1 MRISFANDYSEGCLP
16 EILENLSKT
25 NFEQISGYGLD
36 SYSKSAISKIEELLG
51 AEPDQ
56 VDIHFTVGG
65 TQANLIVISH
75 VLKPYSGV
83 LSAPQGHIATH
94 ESAAIEATGHKVI
107 MLDADPY
114 SGKIDAQTL
123 AAFLN
128 EYWANPEPE
137 HSPFPGMIYFSNAT
151 EYGTLYSA
159 EEISAIRDVADKY
172 DISIF
177 MDGARLGTALT
188 AEPGVLS
195 FGQLLDLVDV
205 FTIGGTKNGALSGE
219 AIVFTNRKYNYG
231 NRFRWTLK
239 QRGGMLA
246 KGRLLGIQ
254 FDTLFTDDLYFR
266 AAKHANRMADL
277 LRTGLKQRNVKF
289 WTETKTNQLFILI
302 APEMKQML
310 LQDFIFL
317 DWLIPTEQQL
327 SELGLEKSDQ
337 EYHVIRLVTSWATQK
352 EWIEQFLN
360 RWDDF
365 ANL

>member
-25 NFEQISGYGLD
+25 NLEQIGGYGLD
-36 SYSKSAISKIEELLG
+36 SYSKSAIGKIEQLLG
-51 AEPDQ
+51 AEPNQ

-83 LSAPQGHIATH
+83 LSAPAGHIATH

-107 MLDADPY
+107 TLDADPY
-114 SGKIDAQTL
+114 TGKLDALTL
-123 AAFLN
+123 AAFLS

-151 EYGTLYSA
+151 EYGTHYSA
-159 EEISAIRDVADKY
+159 QEIRAIRDVADEY
-172 DISIF
+172 DMPIF
-177 MDGARLGTALT
+177 MDGARLGTALV
-188 AEPGVLS
+188 AEPEKLS
-195 FGQLLDLVDV
+195 FDQLIDLVDV

-219 AIVFTNRKYNYG
+219 AIVFTNRKQNYAD
-231 NRFRWTLK
+231 RFRWTLK

-254 FDTLFTDDLYFR
+254 FDTLFTDNLYFR
-266 AAKHANRMADL
+266 AAQHANQMADI

-302 APEMKQML
+302 TPELKRLL

-317 DWLIPTEQQL
+317 DWLIPSKQQL

-337 EYHVIRLVTSWATQK
+337 NYHVVRLVTSWATQK
-352 EWIEQFLN
+352 EAIEQFLN

>member
-16 EILENLSKT
+16 EILENLGKT
-25 NFEQISGYGLD
+25 NFEQTGGYGLD
-36 SYSKSAISKIEELLG
+36 SYSKSAIRKIEQLLG
-51 AEPDQ
+51 AEPEQ

-75 VLKPYSGV
+75 VLKPYAGV
-83 LSAPQGHIATH
+83 LSAPGGHIASH

-107 MLDADPY
+107 VLEADPY
-114 SGKIDAQTL
+114 SGKLDATTL
-123 AAFLN
+123 AAFLQ
-128 EYWANPEPE
+128 EYWADSEPE

-151 EYGTLYSA
+151 EYGTHYSA
-159 EEISAIRDVADKY
+159 QELSAIRDIADEY
-172 DISIF
+172 DLPIF
-177 MDGARLGTALT
+177 MDGARLGTALV
-188 AEPGVLS
+188 AEPDKLNIK
-195 FGQLLDLVDV
+195 QLLDLVDV

-219 AIVFTNRKYNYG
+219 AIVFTNRKQNYAD
-231 NRFRWTLK
+231 RFRWTLK

-254 FDTLFTDDLYFR
+254 FNTLFTDDLYFR
-266 AAKHANRMADL
+266 AARHANRMADL
-277 LRTGLKQRNVKF
+277 LRTGLKQRNVRF

-302 APEMKQML
+302 NPKLKQML
-310 LQDFIFL
+310 LQEFVFL
-317 DWLIPTEQQL
+317 DWLIPNQQQL
-327 SELGLEKSDQ
+327 IELGLEESDQ
-337 EYHVIRLVTSWATQK
+337 SYHVVRLVTSWATQE

>member
-25 NFEQISGYGLD
+25 NFEQIGGYGLD
-36 SYSKSAISKIEELLG
+36 LYSKSAIGKIAQLLG
-51 AEPDQ
+51 TEPEL

-75 VLKPYSGV
+75 VLKSYSGV
-83 LSAPQGHIATH
+83 LSTPQGHIATH
-94 ESAAIEATGHKVI
+94 EAAAIEATGHKVI
-107 MLDADPY
+107 TLDTDPY
-114 SGKIDAQTL
+114 SGKFDAPTL
-123 AAFLN
+123 AAFLA

-151 EYGTLYSA
+151 ENGTHYSA
-159 EEISAIRDVADKY
+159 QELSAIRDVADKY
-172 DISIF
+172 NLPIF
-177 MDGARLGTALT
+177 MDGARLGTALA
-188 AEPGVLS
+188 AEPDQLS
-195 FGQLLDLVDV
+195 FGQLLDLVDI

-219 AIVFTNRKYNYG
+219 AIVFTNRKQNYSAG
-231 NRFRWTLK
+231 FRWSLK

-254 FDTLFTDDLYFR
+254 FDTLFTDNLYFK
-266 AAKHANRMADL
+266 AALHANQMADL
-277 LRTGLKQRNVKF
+277 LRGGLKQRNVKF

-302 APEMKQML
+302 NPQLKQML

-317 DWLIPTEQQL
+317 DWLIPNQQQL
-327 SELGLEKSDQ
+327 SELGFEKSDQ
-337 EYHVIRLVTSWATQK
+337 NYHVVRLVTSWATQK